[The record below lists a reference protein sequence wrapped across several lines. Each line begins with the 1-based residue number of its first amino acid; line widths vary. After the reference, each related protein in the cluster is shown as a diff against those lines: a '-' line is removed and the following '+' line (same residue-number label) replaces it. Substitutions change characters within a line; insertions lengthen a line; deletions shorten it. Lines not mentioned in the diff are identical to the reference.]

1 MARTSRRSFLKLAGT
16 AGAVSA
22 FGIAGCEKGGA
33 RVVVVGGGF
42 GGATAAKYIRLFDPT
57 VQVTLIEPKT
67 HFTTCPFSN
76 LYLAGIRSY
85 DSITFG
91 YDNLRDDEGVIVVH
105 ETVTGFDADKKTVTT
120 DKGSIFPYDKLV
132 VSPGVGFK
140 WEDTPGY
147 DMAAAQL
154 VPHAWNGGPQTKIL
168 HDQLRAMDDGGVVI
182 IAPPANPFRC
192 PPGPYERAS
201 MIAHYLKY
209 NKPKS
214 KVLILDSKDKFSKQ
228 GLFQEGWQLHYGD
241 MIEWVPRSKDG
252 KVVSIDV
259 KNNTAVT
266 EFEKHKAAVLNYIPL
281 QKANDI
287 AFTMGLT
294 DALGWCPID
303 HKTFESTLQKDV
315 YVLGDAATV
324 NGMPKSGNA
333 ANTQAKVCAAAIV
346 DELAGREPGVPTTTN
361 TCYSLITPVYGI
373 SVTAVY
379 QLTDEGY
386 RGKAGSGG
394 LSPLGEGPKFR
405 AAEARYARGWY
416 GNITNDIWSR
426 T

>member
-1 MARTSRRSFLKLAGT
+1 MARTSRRTFLQLAGT

-22 FGIAGCEKGGA
+22 FGIAGCGEGAA
-33 RVVVVGGGF
+33 RVVVIGGGF
-42 GGATAAKYIRLFDPT
+42 GGATAAKYIRKFDPT

-67 HFTTCPFSN
+67 HFTSCPFSN
-76 LYLAGIRSY
+76 LYLGGIRSF

-91 YDNLRDDEGVIVVH
+91 YDNLRDDDGVVVVH
-105 ETVTGFDADKKTVTT
+105 ETVTGFDPDKKMVMT
-120 DKGSIFPYDKLV
+120 DKGSSFPYDKLV

-140 WEDTPGY
+140 WEETPGY

-168 HDQLRAMDDGGVVI
+168 HDQLRAMDDGGVVV

-228 GLFQEGWQLHYGD
+228 GLFMEGWKQHYGD

-252 KVVSIDV
+252 KVVSVNAKDNV
-259 KNNTAVT
+259 AET

-287 AFTMGLT
+287 AFTMGLA
-294 DALGWCPID
+294 DAKGWCPID
-303 HKTFESTLQKDV
+303 HKTFESTLQKNV

-333 ANTQAKVCAAAIV
+333 ANTQAKVCAAAVV
-346 DELAGREPGVPTTTN
+346 DSLAGREPGVPTTTN
-361 TCYSLITPVYGI
+361 TCYSLITPTHGI

-379 QLTDEGY
+379 QLTDKGY

-394 LSPLGEGPKFR
+394 LSPLGEGAKFR
-405 AAEARYARGWY
+405 KAEANYARGWFA
-416 GNITNDIWSR
+416 NITNDIWSR